1 MKCTLPQRHNER
13 KVSQRMLCAI
23 EPLWQNSSLNKLFHM
38 KKISLTI
45 LLLSLLTVTNAQEF
59 WLQPD
64 NFFCKRGE
72 KLVVSFK
79 EGENFMGDAWDFK
92 KHSIAIFNLHHA
104 STSMNLADSI
114 KDGDKGNLSYTLKE
128 EGTHLLVM
136 KTNNVFNEMGADNF
150 NAYLKEAGLD
160 DIMDHRQKT
169 NTVGLPGKEN
179 YAIHV
184 KLFIQ
189 VGENKDDTYK
199 TVIGSPVEIV
209 PQRNPYAL
217 QIGDPVRFKILFDG
231 KPVFGVRVKVWN
243 RFDNRTTIQNIYTEQ
258 DGTFE
263 ARISNP
269 GPWMVSVVRMVP
281 SKQAGADWQSY
292 KGSLVF
298 GIQK

>member
-1 MKCTLPQRHNER
+1 ME
-13 KVSQRMLCAI
+13 
-23 EPLWQNSSLNKLFHM
+23 
-38 KKISLTI
+38 KIFLTI
-45 LLLSLLTVTNAQEF
+45 LFLTLLTVANAQEF

-79 EGENFMGDAWDFK
+79 EGENFMGEPSRLK
-92 KHSIAIFNLHHA
+92 KNNIATFVLQHL

-114 KDGDKGNLSYTLKE
+114 KEGDKDNLSYTLKE

-136 KTNNVFNEMGADNF
+136 KSANVFYEMGADNF

-179 YAIHV
+179 YAIHA
-184 KLFIQ
+184 KLLIQ
-189 VGENKDDTYK
+189 VGEKKDDTYK

-209 PQRNPYAL
+209 PQKNPYVL
-217 QIGDPVRFKILFDG
+217 HIGDPVRFKILFDG
-231 KPVFGVRVKVWN
+231 KPIFGVRVKVWN

-269 GPWMVSVVRMVP
+269 GPWMVTVIRMVP
-281 SKQAGADWQSY
+281 SKQSGVDWQSY
-292 KGSLVF
+292 RASLLF
-298 GIQK
+298 GVQQ